1 MKSTIMDDYKAKT
14 DEAKVVGMIIIVF
27 ICMLIAG
34 IIKIIIGG

>member
-1 MKSTIMDDYKAKT
+1 MKSTIMDDYKAKS
-14 DEAKVVGMIIIVF
+14 DEAKVVGIVIIVF